1 MRFNRLLHLI
11 AFQGKAH
18 RESPAS
24 GRLTTKM
31 PEAGAPSQSTCRPIS
46 AVTFP
51 NLRRRVRKP
60 AIANTGHGPFRPGR
74 LIFALAVVAAAM
86 FAVVPEQTSAQNEPY
101 DVVVLANGSVVEGEV
116 VGFYVIAS
124 PRPPEGLKVQ
134 LDLTQSGNFAAR
146 GQLGKRTVT
155 VSPAGYVNLWVS
167 TIDDSVNEADGTIT
181 ATVIPGENY
190 RAGHGSDGNLKSA
203 VNLVRDNDVP
213 VVQISGGSKISE
225 GGTAKFTLTARP
237 RPASPIQVTVAVSQ
251 SGNFAASGAIGQQTV
266 SIDTNGNGVLKVGTV
281 SDGVDEDDGV
291 ITATLNA
298 GTGYRVGAPATAT
311 IAVSDGGDPTP
322 RISVSAPA
330 SIQEG
335 ETAIFTVTGEPA
347 PVTPIAVSVQ
357 LSEQGSFATD
367 GEISD
372 RTVTVG
378 TDGSSTFTVATTN
391 DRTAEPDGTITAT
404 VVGADG
410 YLVGTPSRAAVTVQ
424 DTTPAVTIAAGPA
437 IDEGGT
443 ATFTL
448 TSTPALSPGFD
459 ANVVVSQSGDF
470 VNYQSDLGSRTVSIG
485 AGGSGTFT
493 VETYD
498 DTMLEANGQIIA
510 RVTSG
515 SGYGVG
521 TPSTASVSVADTTP
535 RISVSAGPTII
546 EGSAATFTLTADS
559 TPASTLYVD
568 VNVSESGSFAASG
581 ETGVRS
587 VTIDPTTGQGS
598 FTVATVDDQSD
609 ERKGSVTAR
618 VEASGQPPAY
628 YAVGSPRSA
637 SVTVNDDDPGSR
649 IMASIGDAT
658 VVESSAPSGQQT
670 FLEFPVTVDK
680 SGWVIVTL
688 QVKATAE
695 TSSTAPAT
703 AGVDFKHSHS
713 KNPLTVHLIRT
724 TKKTLRFVVIDD
736 DVYESKPETF
746 HVEITN
752 VEGGEIARGR
762 ATGTI
767 VDDPLDAPRG
777 TPVVTISPVTKSVI
791 EGGDIKFDLSA
802 KPMPKHDLLVTVNVS
817 NDTGDAFLAS
827 GQEGT
832 REVRLHGLNDAEFKY
847 YKGTRAQYFTVKT
860 ADDAV
865 WEEDGSIIVTVEAD
879 PDRNADGEYDV
890 SADKYEATADVKDN
904 ERGIPVVT
912 ITGGSAVV
920 EGQRAGFT
928 LRAEPAPER
937 DLKVAV
943 TVQDQSGD
951 FVDDAMEGSREVII
965 PGVDDKTFAQQ
976 RHTTHKLYVGT
987 VDDNA
992 IESSGEV
999 QVTLELDP
1007 DNNYDANTQPYR
1019 ATVEVRDN
1027 DTPTVS
1033 VSGPDSRTLEGGNV
1047 TFTLMAKPTP
1057 STDVLV
1063 DVTVSTPNN
1072 DYVDSSDTGS
1082 YTVTIPAGSAKATF
1096 DVATNDDSVEE
1107 TGDGTVTLTIDDGG
1121 AAYAV
1126 ALAPDNAATA
1136 AIADNDGLLTVSID
1150 DAEVNEGNS
1159 AKIRVW
1165 LSKPAAEDVQIL
1177 WGTATQPSGLPR
1189 STASGRDDYGYRS
1202 GQLRFREGEVE
1213 KFLYI
1218 RTIRDQIDDPDEF
1231 FYVELW
1237 SPRPADVL
1245 TVLDSIAKI
1254 TIR

>member
-1 MRFNRLLHLI
+1 M
-11 AFQGKAH
+11 
-18 RESPAS
+18 
-24 GRLTTKM
+24 
-31 PEAGAPSQSTCRPIS
+31 
-46 AVTFP
+46 
-51 NLRRRVRKP
+51 P
-60 AIANTGHGPFRPGR
+60 AIADTGHGPFRPGR
-74 LIFALAVVAAAM
+74 LIFAALAVVAAAM
-86 FAVVPEQTSAQNEPY
+86 FAAVPEQTSAQNEPY
-101 DVVVLANGSVVEGEV
+101 EVLVLANGSVVEGEM

-124 PRPPEGLKVQ
+124 SRPTEDLKVQ

-155 VSPAGYVNLWVS
+155 VSPRGFVNLWVS

-181 ATVIPGENY
+181 ATVIPGQNY
-190 RAGHGSDGNLKSA
+190 RAGHGSDGDLKSA
-203 VNLVRDNDVP
+203 VTLVRDNDAP

-225 GGTAKFTLTARP
+225 GGSANFTLKARP
-237 RPASPIQVTVAVSQ
+237 RPASPFQAKVTVTQ
-251 SGNFAASGAIGQQTV
+251 SGNFAASGDIGQKTV
-266 SIDTNGNGVLKVGTV
+266 TIGTNGSGTLQV
-281 SDGVDEDDGV
+281 DTQSDQVDEDDGT
-291 ITATLNA
+291 ITATLN
-298 GTGYRVGAPATAT
+298 TGDGYKIGSPASAKV
-311 IAVSDGGDPTP
+311 AVSDGGAPTP

-335 ETAIFTVTGEPA
+335 ETATFTVTGDPA

-391 DRTAEPDGTITAT
+391 DRAAEPDGTITAT

-410 YLVGTPSRAAVTVQ
+410 YLVGTPSRAAVTVW

-485 AGGSGTFT
+485 ADGSGTFT
-493 VETYD
+493 IETYD
-498 DTMLEANGQIIA
+498 DATLEANGQIIA

-521 TPSTASVSVADTTP
+521 TPSTASVSVADATP

-546 EGSAATFTLTADS
+546 EGADATFTLTADS

-581 ETGVRS
+581 ETGIRS

-598 FTVATVDDQSD
+598 FTVTTVDDQSD

-628 YAVGSPRSA
+628 YAVGSPHSA

-658 VVESSAPSGQQT
+658 VVESSAPRGQQT
-670 FLEFPVTVDK
+670 FLEFPVTIDK

-703 AGVDFKHSHS
+703 AGVDFKNAPSG
-713 KNPLTVHLIRT
+713 NPLTVHLLRT

-736 DVYESKPETF
+736 DVYEPKPETF

-752 VEGGEIARGR
+752 VEGGEIVRGR

-777 TPVVTISPVTKSVI
+777 TPVVSISPVTKSVT
-791 EGGDIKFDLSA
+791 EGGDTRFDLSA
-802 KPMPKHDLLVTVNVS
+802 NPMPKHDLLVTVNVS

-832 REVRLHGLNDAEFKY
+832 REVRLRGLNDAEFKH

-879 PDRNADGEYDV
+879 PDRDADGEYDV

-928 LRAEPAPER
+928 LRAEPAPEQ

-965 PGVDDKTFAQQ
+965 PGVDDRAFAQQ
-976 RHTTHKLYVGT
+976 RHTTHKMYVGT

-1007 DNNYDANTQPYR
+1007 DNNYDANSQPYS

-1033 VSGPDSRTLEGGNV
+1033 VSGPGSRTLEGGNV

-1107 TGDGTVTLTIDDGG
+1107 TADGTVTLTIDDGG

-1177 WGTATQPSGLPR
+1177 WGPASQPSGLPR
-1189 STASGRDDYGYRS
+1189 STASARDDYGYRS

-1245 TVLDSIAKI
+1245 TVLDNVAKI

>member
-1 MRFNRLLHLI
+1 MSFNRLLHLI
-11 AFQGKAH
+11 AFKGKA
-18 RESPAS
+18 R
-24 GRLTTKM
+24 
-31 PEAGAPSQSTCRPIS
+31 RPIS

-74 LIFALAVVAAAM
+74 LIFAALAVVAAAM
-86 FAVVPEQTSAQNEPY
+86 FAVVPEQTRAQNEPY

-213 VVQISGGSKISE
+213 VVQISGGTKISE
-225 GGTAKFTLTARP
+225 GGTANFTLTARP

-378 TDGSSTFTVATTN
+378 TDGSSTFTVATTI

-424 DTTPAVTIAAGPA
+424 DTTPAVTIAAGQA

-470 VNYQSDLGSRTVSIG
+470 VNYQSDLGSRTVSID
-485 AGGSGTFT
+485 ADGSGTFT
-493 VETYD
+493 IETYD
-498 DTMLEANGQIIA
+498 DTTLEANGQIIA

-568 VNVSESGSFAASG
+568 VNVSETGSFAASG
-581 ETGVRS
+581 ETGIRS

-598 FTVATVDDQSD
+598 FTVATVDDQQD

-618 VEASGQPPAY
+618 VEASGQPPAN
-628 YAVGSPRSA
+628 YAVGSPSSA
-637 SVTVNDDDPGSR
+637 SVTVNDNDPGQTSR
-649 IMASIGDAT
+649 KVSIDDAT
-658 VVESSAPSGQQT
+658 VVESSAPRGQRT

-680 SGWVIVTL
+680 SGWVNVTL

-703 AGVDFKHSHS
+703 AGVDFKNAL
-713 KNPLTVHLIRT
+713 NPLTVPLIRT
-724 TKKTLRFVVIDD
+724 TKQTLRIEVIDD
-736 DVYESKPETF
+736 DVYEPKPETF
-746 HVEITN
+746 YVEITK
-752 VEGGEIARGR
+752 VEGGEILRGR

-791 EGGDIKFDLSA
+791 EGDDIEFVLSA
-802 KPMPKHDLLVTVNVS
+802 NPMPKHDLLVTVNVS
-817 NDTGDAFLAS
+817 NDTGDAFLAP

-832 REVRLHGLNDAEFKY
+832 REVRLSGLNDGEFKH
-847 YKGTRAQYFTVKT
+847 YKGIQIQDFTVKT

-865 WEEDGSIIVTVEAD
+865 WEEDGSIIATVEAD
-879 PDRNADGEYDV
+879 PDRDADGEYDV
-890 SADKYEATADVKDN
+890 SADEYEATSDVKDN

-928 LRAEPAPER
+928 LRAEPAPEQ

-1007 DNNYDANTQPYR
+1007 DNNYDANTQPYS

-1096 DVATNDDSVEE
+1096 DVATNDDSDEE
-1107 TGDGTVTLTIDDGG
+1107 TADGTVTLTIDDGG

-1177 WGTATQPSGLPR
+1177 WGTASQPSGLPR

-1245 TVLDSIAKI
+1245 TVLDNVAKI